1 MTAMKRCRECWVD
14 WQRFQDNESDMFKNN
29 DTRQTHGAAQD
40 TVKHPGLGT
49 LLEVELTKGAEM
61 DTHNLL
67 YECSFT
73 TLPLLAFHDAIS
85 CARKK

>member
-40 TVKHPGLGT
+40 TIAERLQGL
-49 LLEVELTKGAEM
+49 ERGAVFRRQ
-61 DTHNLL
+61 N
-67 YECSFT
+67 
-73 TLPLLAFHDAIS
+73 
-85 CARKK
+85 

>member
-40 TVKHPGLGT
+40 TVVGSLSCWRVACLWLCVLSLLSGCAYRGGLQNRV
-49 LLEVELTKGAEM
+49 L
-61 DTHNLL
+61 
-67 YECSFT
+67 F
-73 TLPLLAFHDAIS
+73 
-85 CARKK
+85 